1 MKRMQ
6 LFEFEDFSWFPHT
19 LRQCLTAYL
28 NKIHDLFQTPEALA
42 PLLLRLLQKHKT
54 HQIIDLCS
62 GAGGAMPTVAKILRE
77 KYHEPVQLTLSDLYP
92 NREAAQAINSSG
104 ESWLHYE
111 LNSVNAAQVDHSKEG
126 VRTMVCSFHHMPP
139 PLAKKILTDAF
150 QKRRPLCIFEIS
162 DNSSPKA
169 VWWTAFP
176 IGIFLVLLVTPWV
189 RPFTFKQFFFTYVLP
204 ILPICIAW
212 DGAASNAR
220 TYTEGDLREMLKDL
234 TAADYT
240 WEIGTVKQKSNPS
253 PMLYLLGQ
261 SVGTHDNA

>member
-6 LFEFEDFSWFPHT
+6 LFEVEDFPWFPGF
-19 LRQCLTAYL
+19 LRQCMTAYL
-28 NKIHDLFQTPEALA
+28 NTLHRLFHTPESLA

-62 GAGGAMPTVAKILRE
+62 GGGGAMPTVARLLRE
-77 KYHEPVQLTLSDLYP
+77 RYKEPVELTLSDLYP
-92 NREAAQAINSSG
+92 NQDVARRINASG
-104 ESWLHYE
+104 EPWLRYE
-111 LNSVNAAQVDHSKEG
+111 LKPVDAGQVDHNKQA

-139 PLAKKILTDAF
+139 PVAKKILTDAF
-150 QKRRPLCIFEIS
+150 QKRQPLCIFEIS

-169 VWWTAFP
+169 LWWTAFP
-176 IGIFLVLLVTPWV
+176 VGIILVLCVTPWV
-189 RPFTFKQFFFTYVLP
+189 RPFTFRQFFFTYVVP

-220 TYTEGDLREMLKDL
+220 TYTEGDLKELLKDL
-234 TAADYT
+234 TAPDYT
-240 WEIGTVKQKSNPS
+240 WEIGTVRQKTNPG

-261 SVGTHDNA
+261 SA